1 MLNGTLPALQLGT
14 VDLLTTYIKLA
25 GSLDERL
32 IIWWMKGK
40 RYGTLGSHATP
51 LFGME
56 VGRFFRFFR
65 QANGSFTL
73 AMFELS
79 YYTDSATGR
88 LLERFPNPF
97 TGAVNDV
104 MHLARRPLI
113 CQYTAA
119 GRFIPALRNSLVH
132 CRSQVIPVFVNGDRV
147 RIGSRVNAV
156 MLSPFPK
163 TPNTRINDYITVTG
177 RRSDLLNPGTKSAP
191 AALSYQN
198 VQPWEPWMK
207 MGDQPGQMM
216 SWATGHKYESLAEMP
231 SDYLKMARAVHPWLI
246 RDPIETLAVQAQ
258 KIRDSSVG

>member
-1 MLNGTLPALQLGT
+1 MLNGTLPALQLGA
-14 VDLLTTYIKLA
+14 VDLLTPYIKLA

-40 RYGTLGSHATP
+40 RYAIVEAQATP
-51 LFGME
+51 LCGVE
-56 VGRFFRFFR
+56 VGRFYRFFR
-65 QANGSFTL
+65 QTNGSFTL

-79 YYTDSATGR
+79 YYTDSATGK

-104 MHLARRPLI
+104 IHLARRPVI

-119 GRFIPALRNSLVH
+119 GRFIPALNNSVLRY
-132 CRSQVIPVFVNGDRV
+132 RSQVLPVFVNGDRV
-147 RIGSRVNAV
+147 RIGSSVNAV

-163 TPNTRINDYITVTG
+163 TPYTRINDYITVTG
-177 RRSDLLNPGTKSAP
+177 RRSDLLDPRTKSAP

-207 MGDQPGQMM
+207 MGDQPGQMT
-216 SWATGHKYESLAEMP
+216 SRATGRKCESLAEMP

-246 RDPIETLAVQAQ
+246 RDPIETLAVRVQ
-258 KIRDSSVG
+258 KIRNSSVG